1 MTLDEAIKIC
11 EEDAEKIGGNPQS
24 ERHAERCKK
33 IAEWLSE
40 LKELRNSVGAVKLEL
55 LKEAQAEL
63 EKRGNMLYDAIAE
76 LEEAKRLLKDT
87 TSDIHDMLTE
97 RFGVICEFCKWY
109 DSKNADC
116 AKPRN
121 GSGAWCCEYGCSR
134 YADEVKELIG
144 ETNDEP

>member
-1 MTLDEAIKIC
+1 MTIDEAI
-11 EEDAEKIGGNPQS
+11 S
-24 ERHAERCKK
+24 HAEEVAEHNDNLIRWGC
-33 IAEWLSE
+33 INESVTHNCRECAADHRQLAEWLSE
-40 LKELRNSVGAVKLEL
+40 LKE
-55 LKEAQAEL
+55 
-63 EKRGNMLYDAIAE
+63 
-76 LEEAKRLLKDT
+76 AKRLLKAT

>member
-1 MTLDEAIKIC
+1 MNING
-11 EEDAEKIGGNPQS
+11 AEYS
-24 ERHAERCKK
+24 EPEVQAY
-33 IAEWLSE
+33 I
-40 LKELRNSVGAVKLEL
+40 KELESACKRYESKNRQLT
-55 LKEAQAEL
+55 AE
-63 EKRGNMLYDAIAE
+63 Y
-76 LEEAKRLLKDT
+76 KRLLKAT
-87 TSDIHDMLTE
+87 ISDIHDMLTE

>member
-1 MTLDEAIKIC
+1 MRHIENMVHTSAT
-11 EEDAEKIGGNPQS
+11 S
-24 ERHAERCKK
+24 E
-33 IAEWLSE
+33 
-40 LKELRNSVGAVKLEL
+40 NYKLTH
-55 LKEAQAEL
+55 EL
-63 EKRGNMLYDAIAE
+63 EQLGTDYNNQVSLVGWH
-76 LEEAKRLLKDT
+76 EEQEEEYKRLLKAT

-134 YADEVKELIG
+134 YAYEVKELIG
-144 ETNDEP
+144 DEKNGTQRGNDNS

>member
-1 MTLDEAIKIC
+1 MTIDEAIKHC
-11 EEDAEKIGGNPQS
+11 LEVAEQNETSAITYKN
-24 ERHAERCKK
+24 CKK
-33 IAEWLSE
+33 IKTNMYEKLTAKKAENDCRECAAEHRQLAEWLRE
-40 LKELRNSVGAVKLEL
+40 LK
-55 LKEAQAEL
+55 
-63 EKRGNMLYDAIAE
+63 
-76 LEEAKRLLKDT
+76 EAKRLLKAT

-134 YADEVKELIG
+134 YADKVKELLG